1 MAHELPDGRF
11 NLVVRGRARVH
22 IDEELASD
30 RPYRLV
36 AATVVPDLPVVDPVE
51 LRDADQALRAL
62 IGQLADAIPEG
73 GELLRQVVA
82 EPETPAELVDVV
94 GLGADR
100 GPGAAPAA
108 ARDPRR
114 RQAHRARHLRGRR
127 DDRADRRSR
136 RP

>member
-36 AATVVPDLPVVDPVE
+36 SATVVPDVPIGDRGE
-51 LRDADQALRAL
+51 LRDAEQALRAL

-73 GELLRQVVA
+73 GELLRQMVA
-82 EPETPAELVDVV
+82 GLETPAELANV
-94 GLGADR
+94 
-100 GPGAAPAA
+100 AA
-108 ARDPRR
+108 AE
-114 RQAHRARHLRGRR
+114 LI
-127 DDRADRRSR
+127 ADVGCGSGCSR
-136 RP
+136 PATSPSASSA